1 MSDRPVSDGGKLVIP
16 EQWKEILSAVQEYH
30 PQAII
35 AGGALRDLWHGK
47 PIKDVDI
54 FVPVVV
60 CDDDLYENLILSLDP
75 YAEKIA
81 SSIYGQSQEGEPQ
94 PGFRH
99 IHVIWRLTLDEIVY
113 EIIFIEDRGEDLISV
128 FDLSLAQIG
137 YDGRTLRTT
146 AAFNQ
151 TILDK
156 VVRVL
161 NVNRADRGAKRLER
175 VLSKYPEYRAET
187 IQFDFP

>member
-1 MSDRPVSDGGKLVIP
+1 MLDNLPAVMGGHLAVPDAWKKLLHVI
-16 EQWKEILSAVQEYH
+16 QRRF
-30 PQAII
+30 PQAQI

-54 FVPVVV
+54 FIPVEE
-60 CDDDLYENLILSLDP
+60 CDDNLYEDLILILDP
-75 YAEKIA
+75 YAEKVA

-99 IHVIWRLTLDEIVY
+99 IHVIWRLNLDGVIY

-128 FDLSLAQIG
+128 FDLSLAQIA
-137 YDGRTLRTT
+137 YDGSSVRTT

-151 TILDK
+151 TIFDK
-156 VVRVL
+156 VIRVM
-161 NVNRADRGAKRLER
+161 NINRADRGAKRLER
-175 VLSKYPEYRAET
+175 VLSKYPEYRTE
-187 IQFDFP
+187 